1 MAGTG
6 QPATTFKLDD
16 AVATPSSEWA
26 EATRAALEDKT
37 TPVGTGASHTA
48 AAPSG
53 TAPVL
58 PNSSTLPAG
67 ASISTTSPT
76 AAGPDRS
83 LFAAQPPTPGPHIP
97 GAYPSPHET
106 IPESTLDTSAISQD
120 VNHMIQEAREHLP
133 AQEDLEKAAQDMAK
147 AATSLAQT
155 ATSYLP
161 QSIASKVAEL
171 LRAFL
176 VFLTAATADPL
187 DQLLLRPP
195 RTTQFTRSRYPR
207 KKFSARYQERRSA
220 ELVLFL
226 VA

>member
-37 TPVGTGASHTA
+37 TPVGTGASHTT
-48 AAPSG
+48 AAPGG

-58 PNSSTLPAG
+58 PNSSTLPA
-67 ASISTTSPT
+67 SSTTLS
-76 AAGPDRS
+76 AAAPERS
-83 LFAAQPPTPGPHIP
+83 LAAAQPPTPGPLIP

-120 VNHMIQEAREHLP
+120 VNHMIQEARERLP

-176 VFLTAATADPL
+176 VFLTAATADLL